1 MPTKIVLKKKN
12 ANDHFGILTIQ
23 SFKDDEVWKSGNMM
37 LPILGT
43 IQLFSIGWL
52 KCLLLRYLDVKNQ
65 SALLHTCS

>member
-12 ANDHFGILTIQ
+12 ANDHFGILIIQ
-23 SFKDDEVWKSGNMM
+23 CFKDDEVWKSGNMM

-52 KCLLLRYLDVKNQ
+52 KCLLLRYIDVKNQ
-65 SALLHTCS
+65 CVLLDTCS

>member
-23 SFKDDEVWKSGNMM
+23 CFKDDEVWKSGNMM

-52 KCLLLRYLDVKNQ
+52 KFLLLRYLDVKNQ
-65 SALLHTCS
+65 CVLLDTCS